1 MPKEKIFCT
10 IRKKNLVLTPEEGV
24 RQNFINYL
32 ITQKNYPK
40 SLISVEGEIKVN
52 NLRKRYDILVW
63 DRDLEPFMLIECKA
77 PSIKITQQT
86 LDQVSIYSQSID
98 AKYFLLT
105 NGGETFCMKKDDFK
119 KIYALEEEI
128 PEFPTYKN

>member
-119 KIYALEEEI
+119 KIYTLEEEI

>member
-52 NLRKRYDILVW
+52 M
-63 DRDLEPFMLIECKA
+63 F
-77 PSIKITQQT
+77 
-86 LDQVSIYSQSID
+86 
-98 AKYFLLT
+98 
-105 NGGETFCMKKDDFK
+105 
-119 KIYALEEEI
+119 
-128 PEFPTYKN
+128 